1 MHFKKFS
8 PNQGS
13 RVSYFATVKNGAI
26 MGQKVILPYQG
37 VQSVQNEFL
46 NQFDQLRVSHARDWF
61 YWLGG

>member
-1 MHFKKFS
+1 
-8 PNQGS
+8 
-13 RVSYFATVKNGAI
+13 